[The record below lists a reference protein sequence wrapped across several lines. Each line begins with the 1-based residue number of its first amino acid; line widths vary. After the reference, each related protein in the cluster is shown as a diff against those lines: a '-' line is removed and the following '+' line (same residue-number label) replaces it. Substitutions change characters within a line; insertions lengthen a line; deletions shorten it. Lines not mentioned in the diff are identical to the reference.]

1 MFAQLIV
8 ILAFVASV
16 AATRPNEIISFEEAV
31 KKMGMPDLPREHVTT
46 KLQVFHDERC
56 LIE

>member
-16 AATRPNEIISFEEAV
+16 AATRPNEIISFEEA
-31 KKMGMPDLPREHVTT
+31 GREEDGHARPA
-46 KLQVFHDERC
+46 QRARDHQAAG
-56 LIE
+56 IS